1 MSERAIVIDPMAPY
15 CGLPPA
21 PADLAAAWNGDWRL
35 LLALAVLACAVLLSP
50 RRRLFMAGWL
60 TLVVAFV
67 SPLCALTVAL
77 FAARSV
83 HHLLLLTVAAPLL
96 GAALPQLGRR
106 VPAGMA
112 LLATAVVL
120 TLWHVPAVY
129 SWAWQSHGAYAFMQV
144 ALLVPATLFWAA
156 VLITLT
162 NPQAVHASAI
172 VGGLAQIAA
181 LAGVMGLIG
190 AVLTF
195 APEALYAEHGLAPL
209 AYGLQP
215 LEDQQLGGLL
225 MWAPGLL
232 PLALIA
238 AALLRQAW
246 QRAAQAAE
254 VAAS

>member
-1 MSERAIVIDPMAPY
+1 MSDRAIVIDPAAPY

-21 PADLAAAWNGDWRL
+21 PTDLAAAWNGDWRL
-35 LLALAVLACAVLLSP
+35 LLALAVLACAVVLSP
-50 RRRLFMAGWL
+50 RRRLFVAGWL

-96 GAALPQLGRR
+96 GAALPRLGQR
-106 VPAGMA
+106 VSSGMA
-112 LLATAVVL
+112 LLATAVAL
-120 TLWHVPAVY
+120 ALWHVPVVY

-144 ALLVPATLFWAA
+144 ALLLPATLFWAA
-156 VLITLT
+156 VFIPLARQ
-162 NPQAVHASAI
+162 QALHASTI
-172 VGGLAQIAA
+172 VGALAQIAA

-195 APEALYAEHGLAPL
+195 APDALYVEHGLAPL

-246 QRAAQAAE
+246 LRAAHASE
-254 VAAS
+254 VVAS